1 MRTAHWLLA
10 LLLALPAA
18 AAAELLQ
25 PDPALSPREVVE
37 IQLDALKHNDD
48 PRPDFGIAQ
57 TWAFAHPDN
66 RSQTGPL
73 ERFRRMLESP
83 PYRLLLGHRS
93 HAVEPMEVGDRR
105 AVFTVT
111 VVAASG
117 PVVAYR
123 WILERVDG
131 GEHAGAW
138 MTVAVTPPV
147 ERGLAI

>member
-1 MRTAHWLLA
+1 MKPAHWLLP

-18 AAAELLQ
+18 AGELLQ
-25 PDPALSPREVVE
+25 PDPALSPRRVVE
-37 IQLDALKHNDD
+37 IQLDALQHNDE
-48 PRPDFGIAQ
+48 PRRGFGIAQ

-66 RSQTGPL
+66 RNQTGPL
-73 ERFRRMLESP
+73 ERFARMLESP

-93 HAVEPMEVGDRR
+93 HAIEPTALGDRR

-111 VVAASG
+111 VVAAAG

-123 WILERVDG
+123 WILEKVRSG
-131 GEHAGAW
+131 AHAGAW
-138 MTVAVTPPV
+138 MTIAVTPPV

>member
-1 MRTAHWLLA
+1 MRAARWILP
-10 LLLALPAA
+10 LLLALPAG
-18 AAAELLQ
+18 AAELLQ
-25 PDPALSPREVVE
+25 PDPDLSPRRVVE
-37 IQLDALKHNDD
+37 IQLDALQHNDE
-48 PRPDFGIAQ
+48 PRPGFGIAQ

-73 ERFRRMLESP
+73 ERFARMIESP
-83 PYRLLLGHRS
+83 PYRLLLGHRR
-93 HAVEPMEVGDRR
+93 HAVEPVTVGDRR

-123 WILERVDG
+123 WILERVPG

-147 ERGLAI
+147 ERGQAI